1 VLLVARMGANQPT
14 VWQMQTYAL
23 EHHLTPFISLQNHW
37 NLIYREEE
45 REMQPTLKHFG
56 VGAIPYSPLGR
67 GFLTRP
73 WRSGSARQT
82 KDGLGERFYGLD
94 HAESEAIVGVV
105 AKVAQAHGATMAQVA
120 LAWLLSKDAVAAPI
134 VGTTTI
140 ESLKDLVGECTLS
153 FVMNIVAD
161 IPSRSHAAEAH
172 AGGDEGVGGAV
183 QAKKHHR
190 TLVMNFLAC
199 IDS

>member
-1 VLLVARMGANQPT
+1 MGANPPT

-56 VGAIPYSPLGR
+56 IGAIPYSPLGR

-73 WRSGSARQT
+73 WRSGSARQA

-134 VGTTTI
+134 VGTTNI
-140 ESLKDLVGECTLS
+140 ESLKDLVGECALG
-153 FVMNIVAD
+153 FVMDIVANVS
-161 IPSRSHAAEAH
+161 SRSHAAEAH
-172 AGGDEGVGGAV
+172 AGGDQGVGGAV
-183 QAKKHHR
+183 QAKGHHR
-190 TLVMNFLAC
+190 SLVIDFLAHL
-199 IDS
+199 DS